1 MSRIFFLIFFIIS
14 CNTSN
19 EVYQAQGVFVNSDNL
34 RIGTVD
40 VMEQGDG
47 SQFRIHLDTLKP
59 GTYAMHIHEKGECK
73 FPDFLS
79 SGGHHGLKDDGSFYG
94 DFNPIYVK
102 NELSQYTGKL
112 KKFNQTIYLEKVLL
126 NPKSEFTILD
136 DDGSAIIVHA
146 TPQGGKRIACAVINR
161 KY

>member
-59 GTYAMHIHEKGECK
+59 GSYAMHIHEKGECK

-79 SGGHHGLKDDGSFYG
+79 SGGHHGLKDDGSFRLNQNY
-94 DFNPIYVK
+94 FHH
-102 NELSQYTGKL
+102 LTQYL
-112 KKFNQTIYLEKVLL
+112 I
-126 NPKSEFTILD
+126 S
-136 DDGSAIIVHA
+136 
-146 TPQGGKRIACAVINR
+146 CAFMYIN
-161 KY
+161 